1 MTDPSAVLSR
11 PPTPKPRPRVV
22 IAGLG
27 DTGMLI
33 ALRLTGVADVVGI
46 STRPAL
52 VSGQE
57 LGTRLVDPSRW
68 ERTYV
73 VPHRRFRRLDR
84 VATIHGRITASDLDA
99 NTVTVEHADGAITV
113 EPYDV
118 LVVATGASN
127 GFWRHDRV
135 EGVDEVEAVTSDAA
149 ARLASAPTVAV
160 IGGGATGV
168 SVADNLAR
176 HKLARAAGS
185 SVHLFHSGDQPLPG
199 YHPRA
204 RSWIVDRLTA
214 DGVTLHPG
222 HRAVTPDG
230 FRGDRMTTEPIEWS
244 TGQPPFTADLVL
256 WAVGGGRP
264 HSAFLPSDVLDEQGF
279 VRVDAHL
286 QVPGHPNVFAIGD
299 VAASDPHRS
308 SARNWGWRIVVR
320 NVRAQLGHGRA
331 KRFEA
336 PEYRWGSVLGVQ
348 DDGMILVQ
356 PNGKRTRVPKWIAE
370 RLLVGAFVDRV
381 LYRGLRPTT

>member
-1 MTDPSAVLSR
+1 MTDP
-11 PPTPKPRPRVV
+11 PTASGSGRPRVV

-33 ALRLTGVADVVGI
+33 ALRLTKIADVVGI

-57 LGTRLVDPSRW
+57 LGTRLVDPPRW
-68 ERTYV
+68 QRTYV
-73 VPHRRFRRLDR
+73 VPHRRFRRLDQ
-84 VATIHGRITASDLDA
+84 VTTIHGRITASDLDA
-99 NTVTVEHADGAITV
+99 NTVTVEHADGSTTV

-118 LVVATGASN
+118 LVVATGTAN

-135 EGVDEVEAVTSDAA
+135 EGIDEVEAVTRDAA

-160 IGGGATGV
+160 VGGGATGV

-176 HKLARAAGS
+176 RNVARRGGS
-185 SVHLFHSGDQPLPG
+185 TVHLFHSGEQPLPG

-204 RSWIVDRLTA
+204 QSWIVGRLTD
-214 DGVTLHPG
+214 DGVTLHPN
-222 HRAVTPDG
+222 HRAVIPDG

-244 TGQPPFTADLVL
+244 TGQAPFTADLVL
-256 WAVGGGRP
+256 WAIGGGLP
-264 HSAFLPSDVLDEQGF
+264 HSAFLPAGVLDEQGF
-279 VRVDAHL
+279 VRVDEHL
-286 QVPGHPNVFAIGD
+286 QVPGHPNVFAVGD
-299 VAASDPHRS
+299 IAASDPHRS
-308 SARNWGWRIVVR
+308 SARNWGWRVVVT

-348 DDGMILVQ
+348 DDGMVIVQ
-356 PNGKRTRVPKWIAE
+356 PNGKRTRAPKWIAE
-370 RLLVGAFVDRV
+370 RLLVGAFVTRY
-381 LYRGLRPTT
+381 LYRGLRRTAV